1 MRTETI
7 QIKDLPADTM
17 QALVDRARQA
27 GTTPEE
33 IARRLIEE
41 GLSPKDLSF
50 DEILAPFR
58 RQVEQSG
65 VTDDELDALF
75 TRARKEVFRENKE
88 KEQTR
93 ARTGRSCF

>member
-88 KEQTR
+88 KEET
-93 ARTGRSCF
+93 

>member
-7 QIKDLPADTM
+7 QSKDLPADTM

-27 GTTPEE
+27 GTTAEE

-65 VTDDELDALF
+65 VTDNELDALF
-75 TRARKEVFRENKE
+75 TRAPKEVFRENQE
-88 KEQTR
+88 KEPT
-93 ARTGRSCF
+93 

>member
-75 TRARKEVFRENKE
+75 TRARKEVFRENKN
-88 KEQTR
+88 KEQT
-93 ARTGRSCF
+93 

>member
-41 GLSPKDLSF
+41 GLSPKELSF

-75 TRARKEVFRENKE
+75 TRARKEVFRENKD
-88 KEQTR
+88 KEQT
-93 ARTGRSCF
+93 

>member
-50 DEILAPFR
+50 DEILGPFR

-88 KEQTR
+88 KEQT
-93 ARTGRSCF
+93 

>member
-17 QALVDRARQA
+17 QALVDRARRA

-50 DEILAPFR
+50 DEILGPFR

-65 VTDDELDALF
+65 VTDDELAALF

-88 KEQTR
+88 KEQT
-93 ARTGRSCF
+93 

>member
-75 TRARKEVFRENKE
+75 TRARKEVVRENKN
-88 KEQTR
+88 KEQT
-93 ARTGRSCF
+93 

>member
-41 GLSPKDLSF
+41 GLLPKDRSF

-65 VTDDELDALF
+65 VTDDQLDALF
-75 TRARKEVFRENKE
+75 TRARKEVFRANKE
-88 KEQTR
+88 KEQT
-93 ARTGRSCF
+93 

>member
-1 MRTETI
+1 MSKTRKDQMRTETI

-75 TRARKEVFRENKE
+75 TRARKEVSRENKE
-88 KEQTR
+88 KEQT
-93 ARTGRSCF
+93 

>member
-65 VTDDELDALF
+65 VTDAELDALF

>member
-88 KEQTR
+88 REQT
-93 ARTGRSCF
+93 

>member
-75 TRARKEVFRENKE
+75 TRARKEVFRENKD
-88 KEQTR
+88 KEQT
-93 ARTGRSCF
+93 